1 MVGTSTLKEPSL
13 CTVADKVCI
22 LPALSVTVIET
33 VLPAG
38 WSVVPLMVGV
48 ASLPTPGS
56 ATSIAGDVVST
67 TPPVSE
73 SEPVFPAPS
82 VTSATT
88 V

>member
-1 MVGTSTLKEPSL
+1 MAGTSTLKEPSP
-13 CTVADKVCI
+13 CTVAVKVCI

-33 VLPAG
+33 VLPTG

-48 ASLPTPGS
+48 ASLPMPCS